1 MHKLK
6 EKLMDELYEYEE
18 KAKKSPDGKIGAGE
32 LQAIHMLTD
41 TVKNIDKIEMLEG
54 SDSSEDAGRWEA
66 MGIYG
71 DGNSYARRGIR
82 SERSQYTRDGRMENR
97 SDRSYDD
104 DMTYAG
110 RRRDNRGRY
119 SRDGGKDRMIEK
131 LEDMMES
138 TDDRGQKEI
147 IRKCVEQLERT

>member
-6 EKLMDELYEYEE
+6 EKLMDELHEYEE
-18 KAKKSPDGKIGAGE
+18 KAKNSPDSKIGAGE

-54 SDSSEDAGRWEA
+54 SDSSEYGGRWEA
-66 MGIYG
+66 MGSYG
-71 DGNSYARRGIR
+71 DGNSYARRGSR
-82 SERSQYTRDGRMENR
+82 SERSQYSREGRT

-138 TDDRGQKEI
+138 TEDRGQKEI